1 MEKLAPVEKVFE
13 AFTALDSGRV
23 EILRDDGTR
32 GEASVWS
39 SDHAKCYTVRWDGD
53 LVYSD
58 DNSTYWRGYAGY
70 PVIAVLMKRGVIKYD
85 ADVASEFS
93 GVNWKELNTRHRND
107 YAKAVADV
115 IEERHINS
123 SRAYDAANNVIEQL
137 AGLPIEI
144 TRKRL
149 KNTDKITK

>member
-23 EILRDDGTR
+23 EILHNEDSS

-39 SDHAKCYTVRWDGD
+39 SDHAKRYTVRWDGS

-93 GVNWKELNTRHRND
+93 GVNWKELNTRYRND
-107 YAKAVADV
+107 YAKAVAEV
-115 IEERHINS
+115 INQRHINP
-123 SRAYDAANNVIEQL
+123 SRAYDAAAHVMKQL
-137 AGLPIEI
+137 ADLPIEI

-149 KNTDKITK
+149 KHTDKITK